1 MADKQKEKI
10 GLYKTLLTLC
20 WTTFIVLSGGAYKLY
35 SLKQYILFKWA
46 LAGDIILIILIFGF
60 IFKTQ
65 KWIKK
70 MEIKKQ

>member
-1 MADKQKEKI
+1 MVDMQKEKT

-35 SLKQYILFKWA
+35 IEQQFVMFN
-46 LAGDIILIILIFGF
+46 LAITGAIILIMLIFSF
-60 IFKTQ
+60 IFKIQ

-70 MEIKKQ
+70 MEKR